1 MNTAITSAQQE
12 AEMERIVAGLPDI
25 ERMHLRAIVYAIV
38 RCYDTD
44 NSDCAVLVLGSDAS
58 IDSVASLNCDSMVAA
73 NLLQGANDFLGYVN
87 TKDAPPKEMF
97 N

>member
-25 ERMHLRAIVYAIV
+25 ERVHLRAILYAIV

-44 NSDCAVLVLGSDAS
+44 NSDCAVLVLGSDES
-58 IDSVASLNCDSMVAA
+58 LDSVASLNCNSMVAA
-73 NLLQGANDFLGYVN
+73 SLLQGANDFLGFVN

>member
-1 MNTAITSAQQE
+1 MNTAMTGKQQE

-25 ERMHLRAIVYAIV
+25 ERVHLRAIIYAIV
-38 RCYDTD
+38 RCYATD
-44 NSDCAVLVLGSDAS
+44 NSDCALIIFGSDAS

-73 NLLQGANDFLGYVN
+73 NLLHGANDFLSYVN

>member
-1 MNTAITSAQQE
+1 MNTVITSAQQE
-12 AEMERIVAGLPDI
+12 AEMERIVARLPDI
-25 ERMHLRAIVYAIV
+25 ERVHLRAILYAIV
-38 RCYDTD
+38 KCYDTD

-58 IDSVASLNCDSMVAA
+58 LDSVASLNCNSMVAA
-73 NLLQGANDFLGYVN
+73 SLLQGANNFLGFVN